1 MGLYLTITLVVILVE
16 YLYINIGVCLD
27 DHDDTIQELW
37 GGLSIF
43 GSFGNPSTRLWAC
56 LFIFNFCTN
65 GAKVVGFRMTF
76 VSGS

>member
-1 MGLYLTITLVVILVE
+1 MVE
-16 YLYINIGVCLD
+16 YLYINIGVCMD
-27 DHDDTIQELW
+27 DHDATIPELW
-37 GGLSIF
+37 GGGRSIS
-43 GSFGNPSTRLWAC
+43 GSFGSPSTSLCAC

>member
-1 MGLYLTITLVVILVE
+1 MVE
-16 YLYINIGVCLD
+16 YLYINIDVCLD
-27 DHDDTIQELW
+27 DHDATIPELV
-37 GGLSIF
+37 GGCSIF
-43 GSFGNPSTRLWAC
+43 GSFGNPSTRLWAS

>member
-1 MGLYLTITLVVILVE
+1 MVE
-16 YLYINIGVCLD
+16 YLYVNIGVCLD
-27 DHDDTIQELW
+27 DHDAAIPELW
-37 GGLSIF
+37 GACSIF
-43 GSFGNPSTRLWAC
+43 GSFGNSSTRLCAR